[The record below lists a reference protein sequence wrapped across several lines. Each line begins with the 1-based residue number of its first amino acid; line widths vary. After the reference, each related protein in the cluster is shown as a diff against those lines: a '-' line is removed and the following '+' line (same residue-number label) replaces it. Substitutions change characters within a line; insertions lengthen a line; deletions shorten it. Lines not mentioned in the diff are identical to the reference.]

1 MFGIIRHKGELY
13 FLMRTYRPETIDT
26 QTLKRSYWLL
36 GHLRQFKRNATVG
49 IIVVEG
55 VIILLAL
62 IQFGGYLYYAIVRQD
77 TIIQPLRA
85 SAKYAGSR
93 ITIPDPTV
101 LVYGA
106 VPHGSDQY
114 DLYARII
121 NQNEG
126 WRADFDFIY
135 SVNGVEQPPQ
145 KVFLLPKEEKY
156 ILKLGIAA
164 QQEQPTISYRIANL
178 GWHRLSSEDSKAII
192 NRSKFE
198 VTEIQLIPGQ
208 DTQSIQGGARLTF
221 TLENHSVYKFWDF
234 RVPVVLKQGADIVA
248 VALVPVFSLE
258 RDEKKRL
265 EVQWGYPITVTSF
278 EIIPDID
285 ILNPAALRISL

>member
-1 MFGIIRHKGELY
+1 
-13 FLMRTYRPETIDT
+13 MRTYRPETIDT

-36 GHLRQFKRNATVG
+36 GHIWQFKRNATIAFVAIEG
-49 IIVVEG
+49 IIV
-55 VIILLAL
+55 LLAL
-62 IQFGGYLYYAIVRQD
+62 VQFSGYLYYAFVRQD

-85 SAKYAGSR
+85 SAAYVGPL

-106 VPHGSDQY
+106 VAHGSDQY
-114 DLYARII
+114 DLYARLK
-121 NQNEG
+121 NQNAG

-135 SVNGVEQPPQ
+135 SVNGVDQLPQ
-145 KVFLLPKEEKY
+145 KVFLLPQEEKY
-156 ILKLGIAA
+156 ILKLGVAA
-164 QQEQPTISYRIANL
+164 QQEQPKISYRIANL
-178 GWHRLSSEDSKAII
+178 GWHRLSSEDGKAIA
-192 NRSKFE
+192 NRNRFE

-208 DTQSIQGGARLTF
+208 SAQGIQGGARLVF

-234 RVPVVLKQGADIVA
+234 RVPIVLKQGSTIVA
-248 VALVPVFSLE
+248 LALVPVFSLE
-258 RDEKKRL
+258 RDEKKHL
-265 EVQWGYPITVTSF
+265 EAQWGYPVSATSF